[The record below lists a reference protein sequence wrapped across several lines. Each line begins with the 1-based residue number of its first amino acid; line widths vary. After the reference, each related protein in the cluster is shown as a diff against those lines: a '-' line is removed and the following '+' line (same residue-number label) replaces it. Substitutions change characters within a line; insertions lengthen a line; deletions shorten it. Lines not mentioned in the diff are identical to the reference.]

1 MQDKELKY
9 TQSIYG
15 ILAILSM
22 GPQSGYEIRKSLDQ
36 PEMFYWRESYG
47 NIYPMLKKLYQDGLI
62 DKVDSSVKKK
72 KRLIYNLNS
81 NGWSEF
87 QKWLEK
93 PADLNRFRIE
103 LLMKLRFGESSS
115 VENMISLVS
124 HYRNQSLEQLN
135 EAEKLLED
143 FESLKST
150 LTNDLRKITIN
161 LFAERKK
168 STLAWCDDSEEILS
182 KWKARENNSGD
193 TAKSR
198 FEVSVNTNMESPDRA
213 IAIPHN
219 QRIIPLME

>member
-22 GPQSGYEIRKSLDQ
+22 GPQSGYEIRKALDQ

-62 DKVDSSVKKK
+62 DKVDSYVKKK

-81 NGWSEF
+81 NGWTEF

-93 PADLNRFRIE
+93 PADLNRFRVE
-103 LLMKLRFGESSS
+103 LLMKLRFGASSS
-115 VENMISLVS
+115 VENMISLIS
-124 HYRNQSLEQLN
+124 HYRNQGLEQLN
-135 EAEKLLED
+135 EAEKLLEYFD
-143 FESLKST
+143 SLENT

-161 LFAERKK
+161 LFTERKK
-168 STLAWCDDSEEILS
+168 SSLAWCDASEGILR
-182 KWKARENNSGD
+182 KWETREKKKD
-193 TAKSR
+193 TACENR
-198 FEVSVNTNMESPDRA
+198 AASVNTNMESPNRT

-219 QRIIPLME
+219 ERIIPLME